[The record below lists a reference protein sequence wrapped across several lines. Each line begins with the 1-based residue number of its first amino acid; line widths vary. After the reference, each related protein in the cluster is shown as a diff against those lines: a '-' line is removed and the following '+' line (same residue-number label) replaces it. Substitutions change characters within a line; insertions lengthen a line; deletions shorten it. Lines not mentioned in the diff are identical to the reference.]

1 MQQFTEIFTEAVLI
15 CLAFFLGYFAEHIR
29 NVWTTLRP
37 NFFSGQRWG
46 AVMRGTFTKRTI
58 FPLTIMLLLIVGAIL
73 INVWQTNNSIESE
86 NSRNAVLIQSVNQT
100 ITNSFNESG
109 INETNQ
115 NMKALMD
122 RIDKLIAIMEAQNG
136 IYK

>member
-1 MQQFTEIFTEAVLI
+1 MFIEILLI
-15 CLAFFLGYFAEHIR
+15 WLAFGLVYFQEHIR
-29 NVWTTLRP
+29 NVVQTLQP
-37 NFFSGQRWG
+37 NPFSWRRWG